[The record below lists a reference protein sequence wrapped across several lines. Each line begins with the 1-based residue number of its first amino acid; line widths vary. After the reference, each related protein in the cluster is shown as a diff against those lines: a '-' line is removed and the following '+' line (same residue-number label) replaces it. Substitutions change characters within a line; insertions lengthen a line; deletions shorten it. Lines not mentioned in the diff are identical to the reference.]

1 METNSNSA
9 SSKPSASSLRWRILS
24 RAVLHRAKNPEDE
37 SQLGMKLISR
47 KAAKGF
53 NLIPCQLLNHDH
65 ESRDAQFCYTLP
77 TQGCSKLVLTQRLNN
92 NADLTDFE
100 ICNRHNI
107 DNTGT
112 VCKLLLPIEKS
123 SKCHLP
129 DSRLDDQQQK
139 LLSFRK
145 GFVSCALSRA
155 NMPSF
160 IGEYGTTWGETLMSP
175 WWVAVHPHTAEG
187 TLGSVNQALRA
198 IAYGTQASGRA
209 WETKPSPE
217 DNTFSCW
224 GTNSATWQNDTSK
237 TSPEGVDPPSTCL
250 SLSSQ
255 WPSEDVLAY
264 YCLSHADM
272 FRSKRV
278 IELGSG
284 YGLAGLTIAAT
295 TEALE
300 VVISDGNPQVVDYI
314 LHNINTNSGAFG
326 ETRVKPLKLHWNE
339 KEVLNVS
346 HTFDVIVASDC
357 VVDDVSSQSIETTY
371 SPLTRGK
378 KSLCY
383 ELKAK
388 STFFK
393 EFHKDLAQVTELLLK
408 KPGPSEAIFFSPKR
422 GNSLDK
428 FLEEIKD
435 NGLLFSITEIYDTE
449 IWNRHQQFMN
459 GDESWPGYEKD
470 HCYPLLIR

>member
-77 TQGCSKLVLTQRLNN
+77 TQGCPKLVLTQRLNS
-92 NADLTDFE
+92 NANLTDFE

-112 VCKLLLPIEKS
+112 VFGYFRRSLRNVICQTVDWTPNNRSYYPSGKVSSPVLCREPTCRLLLGNMVP
-123 SKCHLP
+123 
-129 DSRLDDQQQK
+129 
-139 LLSFRK
+139 LS
-145 GFVSCALSRA
+145 
-155 NMPSF
+155 PS
-160 IGEYGTTWGETLMSP
+160 GTIFPNKGETLMSP
-175 WWVAVHPHTAEG
+175 LWVAVHPHTAEG
-187 TLGSVNQALRA
+187 TLGSVNQALRS
-198 IAYGTQASGRA
+198 IAYRTLALGRA
-209 WETKPSPE
+209 WETKPSPG

-224 GTNSATWQNDTSK
+224 GTNSAIPGRTTLQRLLPKES
-237 TSPEGVDPPSTCL
+237 GSTCL

-326 ETRVKPLKLHWNE
+326 ETRVKPMKLHWNE
-339 KEVLNVS
+339 KEVSNLS

-388 STFFK
+388 RFGSFGREQASHEPTLVTSILRLK
-393 EFHKDLAQVTELLLK
+393 ET
-408 KPGPSEAIFFSPKR
+408 
-422 GNSLDK
+422 
-428 FLEEIKD
+428 
-435 NGLLFSITEIYDTE
+435 
-449 IWNRHQQFMN
+449 
-459 GDESWPGYEKD
+459 
-470 HCYPLLIR
+470 